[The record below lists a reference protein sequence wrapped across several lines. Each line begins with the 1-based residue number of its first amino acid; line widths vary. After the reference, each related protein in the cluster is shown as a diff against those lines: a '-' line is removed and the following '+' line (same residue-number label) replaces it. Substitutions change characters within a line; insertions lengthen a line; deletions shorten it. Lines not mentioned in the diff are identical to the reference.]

1 MLRFAAALGL
11 CALPL
16 AVAADAGRTVAG
28 TWTLEQG
35 AADAAYRLASRGVS
49 GDFLIC
55 FDSGNV
61 RRVAVAVGDER
72 SVLARGARRGVGR
85 GVACAASEGPY
96 VLLDLSEGLPR
107 MGEGQC
113 RTFAAVPGV

>member
-28 TWTLEQG
+28 TWTLEQR
-35 AADAAYRLASRGVS
+35 AAAGDYRLASRGVS

-61 RRVAVAVGDER
+61 RRVAVAVGEER
-72 SVLARGARRGVGR
+72 SVLPRGACTVFAPSDDAGIDLGFAEGEGTQEH
-85 GVACAASEGPY
+85 GVAVGSFRMI
-96 VLLDLSEGLPR
+96 LPA
-107 MGEGQC
+107 ED
-113 RTFAAVPGV
+113 

>member
-1 MLRFAAALGL
+1 MLRFAFALGL

-35 AADAAYRLASRGVS
+35 PAAAAYRLASRGVS

-61 RRVAVAVGDER
+61 RRVAVAVGEER
-72 SVLARGARRGVGR
+72 SVLSRGACTVFASTAEAGIDLGFAEDGGAPEH
-85 GVACAASEGPY
+85 GVAVGTFR
-96 VLLDLSEGLPR
+96 VMLPA
-107 MGEGQC
+107 EE
-113 RTFAAVPGV
+113 